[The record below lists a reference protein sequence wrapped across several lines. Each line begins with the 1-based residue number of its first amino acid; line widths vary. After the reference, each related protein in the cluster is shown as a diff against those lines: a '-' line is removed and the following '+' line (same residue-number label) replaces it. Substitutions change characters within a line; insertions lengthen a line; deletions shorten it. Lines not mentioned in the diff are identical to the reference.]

1 MRQLK
6 SCGREKGLI
15 QWRKGDRMERATIRD
30 VAKKAGVSIT
40 TVSKALNDY
49 TDVNPET
56 RKRIQEI
63 ARQMNY
69 VPNVAGRSMGGRV
82 DKVIG
87 LLINDLRPIDPSG
100 SVYGILSGVCH
111 ACQDNNIEF
120 ILMTTDGKQQTQRPL
135 KVLCLRKQLTGL
147 VCAGF
152 RLHDPYLQQLEEIDI
167 PCAFIDIRTDKP
179 DVLDITMDNER
190 AAREAVSFLI
200 KNGRKNIALVNGGPD
215 ADVSILRGSGYRWAL
230 EDAGLTVRPDWMIT
244 ANFDENIA
252 YQKTRAFLEQYPQ
265 VDAFFCASDLMALG
279 VCRAIEERGLTVGE
293 EIAVIGF
300 DDIPVARYLHG
311 GLTTIRQ
318 DFYLM
323 GYMAG
328 KAIYQKIE
336 GQPDVHVD
344 HMMYEL
350 VVRGSARG
358 KL

>member
-1 MRQLK
+1 
-6 SCGREKGLI
+6 
-15 QWRKGDRMERATIRD
+15 MERATIRD

-120 ILMTTDGKQQTQRPL
+120 ILVTTDSVQQTQRPL
-135 KVLCLRKQLTGL
+135 KVLCLKKQLTGL
-147 VCAGF
+147 VCTGF
-152 RLHDPYLQQLEEIDI
+152 RLHDPYLQQLDEIDI
-167 PCAFIDIRTDKP
+167 PCAFIDIRTSSP
-179 DVLDITMDNER
+179 DVLNITMDNER
-190 AAREAVSFLI
+190 AAYEAVSFLI
-200 KNGRKNIALVNGGPD
+200 KNGRRNIALVNGSSE
-215 ADVSILRGSGYRWAL
+215 ADVALLRGSGYRRAL
-230 EDAGLTVRPDWMIT
+230 TEAGLVLRPDRMLM
-244 ANFDENIA
+244 ADFDSSLA
-252 YQKTRAFLEQYPQ
+252 YAKVKELLERDGA
-265 VDAFFCASDLMALG
+265 VDALFCSSDVMALG
-279 VCRAIEERGLTVGE
+279 ACKAIEELGLTVGDQV
-293 EIAVIGF
+293 AVVGF
-300 DDIPVARYLHG
+300 DDIPEARYLYG
-311 GLTTIRQ
+311 GLTTVRQ
-318 DFYLM
+318 DFYLT

-328 KAIYQKIE
+328 KAIYEKIE
-336 GQPDVHVD
+336 GKADVHVD
-344 HMMYEL
+344 NMMYEL
-350 VVRGSARG
+350 VIRGSAKG

>member
-1 MRQLK
+1 MD
-6 SCGREKGLI
+6 S
-15 QWRKGDRMERATIRD
+15 MERATIRD

-87 LLINDLRPIDPSG
+87 LLINDLRPMDPSG

-120 ILMTTDGKQQTQRPL
+120 ILMTTDGKQQKQRPL
-135 KVLCLRKQLTGL
+135 KMLCLRKQLTGL
-147 VCAGF
+147 IFAGF
-152 RLHDPYLQQLEEIDI
+152 RLNDPYLHQLDEIDI
-167 PCAFIDIRTDKP
+167 PCACIDIRTEKA
-179 DVLDITMDNER
+179 DVLDVTMDNER
-190 AAREAVSFLI
+190 AAHEAVSFLV
-200 KNGRKNIALVNGGPD
+200 KNGRRNIALVNGGLD

-230 EDAGLTVRPDWMIT
+230 EEAGLPVRAERMVS
-244 ANFDENIA
+244 ANFDTQMA
-252 YQKTRAFLEQYPQ
+252 YEKTKQLLAQDHQ
-265 VDAFFCASDLMALG
+265 VDALFCASDLMALG
-279 VCRAIEERGLTVGE
+279 ACQAIEEKGLTVGK

-300 DDIPVARYLHG
+300 DDIPVARYLYG
-311 GLTTIRQ
+311 GLTTVRQ

-328 KAIYQKIE
+328 KAIYQRIE
-336 GQPDVHVD
+336 GKEDVQVD
-344 HMMYEL
+344 NMMYEL
-350 VVRGSARG
+350 VIRGSARG

>member
-1 MRQLK
+1 
-6 SCGREKGLI
+6 
-15 QWRKGDRMERATIRD
+15 MERTTIRD

-49 TDVNPET
+49 PDVNPET
-56 RKRIQEI
+56 RSRIQEI

-120 ILMTTDGKQQTQRPL
+120 ILMTTDSRQQTQRTL

-147 VCAGF
+147 ICAGF
-152 RLHDPYLQQLEEIDI
+152 RLHDPYLQQLDEIDI
-167 PCAFIDIRTDKP
+167 PCAFIDIRTDNP
-179 DVLDITMDNER
+179 DVLDVTMDNER
-190 AAREAVSFLI
+190 AAYEAVSFLI
-200 KNGRKNIALVNGGPD
+200 KNRRQNIALVNGGSD

-230 EDAGLTVRPDWMIT
+230 EEAHLPVRPDRMLS
-244 ANFDENIA
+244 ANFDASMA
-252 YQKTRAFLEQYPQ
+252 YQKTKELLDRDPA
-265 VDAFFCASDLMALG
+265 VDALFCASDLMALG
-279 VCRAIEERGLTVGE
+279 ACRAIEEKGLTVGE
-293 EIAVIGF
+293 QIAVVGF
-300 DDIPVARYLHG
+300 DDIPVARYLYG

-336 GQPDVHVD
+336 GQHDVHVD

>member
-1 MRQLK
+1 
-6 SCGREKGLI
+6 
-15 QWRKGDRMERATIRD
+15 MERVTIRD

-49 TDVNPET
+49 PDVNPET
-56 RKRIQEI
+56 RSRIQEI

-120 ILMTTDGKQQTQRPL
+120 ILMTTDSRQQTQRTL

-147 VCAGF
+147 ICAGF
-152 RLHDPYLQQLEEIDI
+152 RLHDPYLQQLDEIDI
-167 PCAFIDIRTDKP
+167 PCASIDIRTDNP
-179 DVLDITMDNER
+179 DVLDVTMDNER
-190 AAREAVSFLI
+190 AAYEAVSFLI
-200 KNGRKNIALVNGGPD
+200 KNGRQNIALVNGGPD

-230 EDAGLTVRPDWMIT
+230 EEAHLPVRPDRMLS
-244 ANFDENIA
+244 ANFDASMA
-252 YQKTRAFLEQYPQ
+252 YQKTKELLDRDPA
-265 VDAFFCASDLMALG
+265 VDALFCASDLMALG
-279 VCRAIEERGLTVGE
+279 ACRAIEEKGLTVGE
-293 EIAVIGF
+293 QIAVVGF
-300 DDIPVARYLHG
+300 DDIPVARYLYG

-336 GQPDVHVD
+336 GQHDVHVD

>member
-1 MRQLK
+1 
-6 SCGREKGLI
+6 
-15 QWRKGDRMERATIRD
+15 MERVTIRD
-30 VAKKAGVSIT
+30 VAKQAGVSIT

-69 VPNVAGRSMGGRV
+69 VPNAAGRSMGGRV

-120 ILMTTDGKQQTQRPL
+120 ILLTTDSRQQAQRPL

-147 VCAGF
+147 ICAGF
-152 RLHDPYLQQLEEIDI
+152 RLHDPYLKQLDEIDI

-190 AAREAVSFLI
+190 AAHEAVAFLI
-200 KNGRKNIALVNGGPD
+200 KNGRRNIALVNGGPD
-215 ADVSILRGSGYRWAL
+215 ADVSLLRGSGYRRAL
-230 EDAGLTVRPDWMIT
+230 EEAGLPVRADRILV
-244 ANFDENIA
+244 ANYDGAIA
-252 YQKTRAFLEQYPQ
+252 CQKTRELLARDSE
-265 VDAFFCASDLMALG
+265 VDALFCASDLMALG
-279 VCRAIEERGLTVGE
+279 ACQAIEEKGLTVGE
-293 EIAVIGF
+293 QIAVIGF

-311 GLTTIRQ
+311 GLTTVRQ

-344 HMMYEL
+344 HVMYEL
-350 VVRGSARG
+350 VIRGSARG